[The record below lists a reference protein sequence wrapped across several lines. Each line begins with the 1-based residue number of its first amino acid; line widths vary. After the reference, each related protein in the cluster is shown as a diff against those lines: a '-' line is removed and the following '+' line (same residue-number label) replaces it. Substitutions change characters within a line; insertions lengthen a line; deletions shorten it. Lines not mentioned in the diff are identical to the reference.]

1 MYCVYKHILGKY
13 YYLSL
18 YKSCNVMTDP
28 RMWLCLQWDIGYT
41 DAEPPAPIVSHEPK
55 LEFGPIRVNFQIL
68 EVWAQQLTLS
78 VVMLMNKPTHSN
90 YSN

>member
-1 MYCVYKHILGKY
+1 
-13 YYLSL
+13 
-18 YKSCNVMTDP
+18 MTDP

-68 EVWAQQLTLS
+68 EVWVPQLPLYMAICIRETFITQYQIIS
-78 VVMLMNKPTHSN
+78 FF
-90 YSN
+90 